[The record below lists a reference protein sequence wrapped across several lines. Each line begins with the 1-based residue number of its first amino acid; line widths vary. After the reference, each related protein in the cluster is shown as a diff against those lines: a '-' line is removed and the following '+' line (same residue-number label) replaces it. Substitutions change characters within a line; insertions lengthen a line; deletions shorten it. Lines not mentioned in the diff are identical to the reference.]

1 MTNQTKIARAVE
13 RVEQQRQRD
22 LQRVFG
28 LGTRRLVLDVE
39 ITKSLY
45 ELYSTGE
52 QYVGGRDLVKP
63 GGINAMSWGWF
74 DSDEIEVASIYKGS
88 EDSYESMI
96 YRAHDLME
104 EAETLIGHNFRNYD
118 RPKLNEAFVKL
129 GLTIPEYEIVDTLM
143 LTRRAFG
150 KVLPSGAALKDVT
163 KHFGIGEPV
172 DRYNLLYEDLE
183 AGKPGSVQRLYD
195 YSRHDIVLTKALYEF
210 IVKAVTGEL
219 P

>member
-1 MTNQTKIARAVE
+1 MTHQTKITAAIE
-13 RVEQQRQRD
+13 RIEQQRERD
-22 LQRVFG
+22 LRRVFG
-28 LGTRRLVLDVE
+28 IGSHRLVLDVE

-45 ELYSTGE
+45 ELYSTGD

-63 GGINAMSWGWF
+63 GGINAMSWGWYG
-74 DSDEIEVASIYKGS
+74 SDEIKVASIYKGS
-88 EDSYESMI
+88 DDNYESMI
-96 YRAHDLME
+96 FQAHDLLQ

-129 GLTIPEYEIVDTLM
+129 GLTIPEYEIVDTLT
-143 LTRRAFG
+143 LTRRQFG

-183 AGKPGSVQRLYD
+183 SGKPGAIKRLHD
-195 YSRHDIVLTKALYEF
+195 YSRHDIVLTKALYDF
-210 IVKAVTGEL
+210 IVVAVTGER